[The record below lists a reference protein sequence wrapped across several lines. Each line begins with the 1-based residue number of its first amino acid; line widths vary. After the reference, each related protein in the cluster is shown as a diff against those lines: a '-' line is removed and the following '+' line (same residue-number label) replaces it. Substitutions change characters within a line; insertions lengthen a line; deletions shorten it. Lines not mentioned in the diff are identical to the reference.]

1 MRWEYKSIPKAQ
13 KGKYGAN
20 LNATQ
25 ENEGKRTKGNL
36 PLSADQKDRPRK
48 RTDRRTERQHNGR
61 YTKA

>member
-1 MRWEYKSIPKAQ
+1 MRWEYKSMPKAQ

-36 PLSADQKDRPRK
+36 PLSADQSNEPRENREN
-48 RTDRRTERQHNGR
+48 RTKGR